1 MESSLMPRS
10 NRSVATVVML
20 ALVLLPAFARGQMP
34 MHRDNNPFSGKPAP
48 IVPVNVAR
56 AVIEHEHDMALTDS
70 QRSQIVLIQRR
81 LDSTAAPLLKRI
93 DSLKPTWRPAGGIND
108 LSPEQRD
115 QLVALRTAQFAVIDS
130 LTPTFAKAR
139 EQVMSVLNPEQRDR
153 AAKLEKNERKRAE
166 EMAKQELE
174 GPRQREDYGR
184 RRGEIRDATGRAPL
198 D

>member
-1 MESSLMPRS
+1 MSRS
-10 NRSVATVVML
+10 NRSVATVAML
-20 ALVLLPAFARGQMP
+20 ALVLLPSFASGQYV
-34 MHRDNNPFSGKPAP
+34 HRDNNPFSGKPAP

-56 AVIEHEHDMALTDS
+56 TVIEHEHDMALTDS
-70 QRSQIVLIQRR
+70 QRTQIVLIQRR
-81 LDSTAAPLLKRI
+81 LDSTAAPLLKKI
-93 DSLKPTWRPAGGIND
+93 DSLKPTWRPAGGLND

-115 QLVALRTAQFAVIDS
+115 QLVALRVAQFAVIDS
-130 LTPTFAKAR
+130 LTPTFTKAR
-139 EQVMSVLNPEQRDR
+139 DQVMAVLNPEQRDR

-174 GPRQREDYGR
+174 GPRQGDYGR

>member
-1 MESSLMPRS
+1 MSRS
-10 NRSVATVVML
+10 NRSVATVAML
-20 ALVLLPAFARGQMP
+20 ALVLLPSLAMGQYV
-34 MHRDNNPFSGKPAP
+34 HRDNNPFSGKPAP
-48 IVPVNVAR
+48 VVPVNVAR
-56 AVIEHEHDMALTDS
+56 AVIEHQQDMELTDS
-70 QRSQIVLIQRR
+70 QRTQIVLIQRR
-81 LDSTAAPLLKRI
+81 LDSTAAPLLKKI

-139 EQVMSVLNPEQRDR
+139 DQVMAVLDPEQRER

-166 EMAKQELE
+166 EMAKKELE
-174 GPRQREDYGR
+174 GPRRREDYGR